1 MASLSDG
8 ISSLQQWKDFAPNLF
23 EMTLF
28 QNEGDSNNTITNAN
42 FFCKGFKI
50 NGAGFDL
57 ERNYANKEFFVKNYK
72 VADTLTIEWRENA
85 DLYIYDYHFDWVTS
99 YYNRFGDYFEVGVN
113 PKRHATIQFQSIK
126 ETADKFTISTEFI
139 PKFTL
144 QFYGLIP
151 VDLPELEG
159 GWDRTG
165 ESVNRSITY
174 KFDSWTFK
182 KQ

>member
-8 ISSLQQWKDFAPNLF
+8 ISSLQKWKDFSPNLF

-28 QNEGDSNNTITNAN
+28 QNEIDSNNTITDAN

-85 DLYIYDYHFDWVTS
+85 DLYIYNYHQRWVDS
-99 YYNRFGDYFEVGVN
+99 YYDRYNDCFVVGAN
-113 PKRHATIQFQSIK
+113 PKRHATIEFQSIK
-126 ETADKFTISTEFI
+126 ETAGEFNISTDFTTKFI
-139 PKFTL
+139 L

-165 ESVNRSITY
+165 ETVNRSITY
-174 KFDSWTFK
+174 KFDKWFGI
-182 KQ
+182 